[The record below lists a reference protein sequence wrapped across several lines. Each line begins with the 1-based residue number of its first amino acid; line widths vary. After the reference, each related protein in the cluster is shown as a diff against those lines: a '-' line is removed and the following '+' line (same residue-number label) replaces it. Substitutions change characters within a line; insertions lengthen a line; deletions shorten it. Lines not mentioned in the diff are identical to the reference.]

1 MLMSILLVNPKVD
14 KAQKTRIC
22 EQETRIEMGIPE
34 DSNISKEDLL
44 GSIHDLSFLSSLY
57 RSIVS
62 TVIYFLVTLFH
73 ISLQTWFVEQL
84 RNLRSSPEDDLKS
97 PTSATS
103 TVLPILP
110 SLSDN
115 RQLQLPLSRDMGEY
129 VNCLQFHFIYF
140 NILLFGSHQSFRC
153 FDFNLRAT
161 CASDTLY
168 CSY

>member
-1 MLMSILLVNPKVD
+1 MLMSILLVISKVD

-62 TVIYFLVTLFH
+62 TIIYFLVTLFH
-73 ISLQTWFVEQL
+73 ISSQTWFVEQL

-103 TVLPILP
+103 PVLP
-110 SLSDN
+110 
-115 RQLQLPLSRDMGEY
+115 
-129 VNCLQFHFIYF
+129 FFAF
-140 NILLFGSHQSFRC
+140 TF
-153 FDFNLRAT
+153 
-161 CASDTLY
+161 
-168 CSY
+168 